1 MINWKGIEDTGVDL
15 QYNAFIFQAQAQDI
29 VPTIGFS
36 IEKFKTSR

>member
-1 MINWKGIEDTGVDL
+1 MCVKILFTV
-15 QYNAFIFQAQAQDI
+15 IFQAQAQDI

>member
-1 MINWKGIEDTGVDL
+1 MRLMCVEILFTAV
-15 QYNAFIFQAQAQDI
+15 FQAQAQDI